1 MLFSGSCEL
10 SVRERMCVCVM
21 MYMQT
26 EVLNNELHNIQ

>member
-10 SVRERMCVCVM
+10 SVRVCVCEM

-26 EVLNNELHNIQ
+26 EVLNDELHNTYIQ